1 MLAQPVGQ
9 RAMDTQPYTLSS
21 GNIDTTIERYTGSIA
36 CLSARAS
43 ALTGLA
49 LLSTL
54 GRTPVGA
61 GPYPHLTLLEAANRI
76 MSDLVILHGVRWLL
90 AHSAFP
96 FDCYRV
102 ELGGERTRGCD
113 VSASNARGARLVGQ
127 AEALAPASFRARK
140 RTLLRRLWRSAA
152 SVEFRILLVNYDA
165 IAEGRLRA
173 LPAHHWLLGVDI
185 DDGTASV
192 IRG

>member
-1 MLAQPVGQ
+1 MILATVG
-9 RAMDTQPYTLSS
+9 RLAMHTQAYTLSS
-21 GNIDTTIERYTGSIA
+21 SNIDTTIERYTSSIA
-36 CLSARAS
+36 SLSARAS

-61 GPYPHLTLLEAANRI
+61 GPYPCLTLLEAASRI
-76 MSDLVILHGVRWLL
+76 MSDLVILHGVRSLL

-102 ELGGERTRGCD
+102 ELGRERTNGFD
-113 VSASNARGARLVGQ
+113 VSASNSSGARLVGQ
-127 AEALAPASFRARK
+127 AEAVPPASFRLRK

-152 SVEFRILLVNYDA
+152 SVDFRILLVNYDA